1 MLTVLA
7 NPAVANVVQI
17 FLAVVT
23 VGGLWVALLN
33 GKKDRATAMSLAAA
47 DRRAAD
53 ERAESDRREAN
64 AAVEDERIFLR
75 EQAQLQMQLDHA
87 LKIVQT
93 AENYPRGDFNT
104 IKHWGL
110 SIRASVIVLGKDLV
124 PQAWSVFID
133 RENRWED
140 MQDEVLQEVNDLA
153 IQTARTLNC
162 PSCYHV
168 HRNTLGGRRT
178 G

>member
-1 MLTVLA
+1 MAKKTGQPQCRWQQLTA
-7 NPAVANVVQI
+7 
-17 FLAVVT
+17 
-23 VGGLWVALLN
+23 ALLMSVR
-33 GKKDRATAMSLAAA
+33 KVTAVKPMLPSRMSGYFFVSRL
-47 DRRAAD
+47 
-53 ERAESDRREAN
+53 SY
-64 AAVEDERIFLR
+64 
-75 EQAQLQMQLDHA
+75 MQLDHA

-168 HRNTLGGRRT
+168 HRNT
-178 G
+178 

>member
-1 MLTVLA
+1 M
-7 NPAVANVVQI
+7 VQM
-17 FLAVVT
+17 FLAIVT

-33 GKKDRATAMSLAAA
+33 GQKDRATAMSLAAA

-64 AAVEDERIFLR
+64 VASEDERIFLR

-93 AENYPRGDFNT
+93 AENYPRGDFNSV
-104 IKHWGL
+104 KHWGL

-124 PQAWSVFID
+124 PQSRSIFID

-140 MQDEVLQEVNDLA
+140 MQDGVLQEVNDLA
-153 IQTARTLNC
+153 IRTARTLSC

-168 HRNTLGGRRT
+168 HRSQ
-178 G
+178 

>member
-1 MLTVLA
+1 
-7 NPAVANVVQI
+7 
-17 FLAVVT
+17 
-23 VGGLWVALLN
+23 
-33 GKKDRATAMSLAAA
+33 MSLAAA

-53 ERAESDRREAN
+53 ERAESDRREAKV
-64 AAVEDERIFLR
+64 AIEDERIVLR

-93 AENYPRGDFNT
+93 AENYPRGDLNA
-104 IKHWGL
+104 IRHWGL

-140 MQDEVLQEVNDLA
+140 MQDDVLQEVNDLA
-153 IQTARTLNC
+153 IRTARTLSC
-162 PSCYHV
+162 PSCSHV
-168 HRNTLGGRRT
+168 HRNV
-178 G
+178 

>member
-1 MLTVLA
+1 MIDALA
-7 NPAVANVVQI
+7 SPAVGNLVQI
-17 FLAVVT
+17 FLAIVT
-23 VGGLWVALLN
+23 VGGLWVALAN
-33 GKKDRATAMSLAAA
+33 GKKDRTTAMSLAVG

-53 ERAESDRREAN
+53 ERADSDRREAT
-64 AAVEDERIFLR
+64 AAIEDERAFLR

-93 AENYPRGDFNT
+93 AENFPQGDFNM

-124 PQAWSVFID
+124 PHAWSVFID
-133 RENRWED
+133 HEHRWED
-140 MQDEVLQEVNDLA
+140 IKEGVLQEINDLA
-153 IQTARTLNC
+153 IRTARTLNC

-168 HRNTLGGRRT
+168 HGTI
-178 G
+178 

>member
-1 MLTVLA
+1 MEMLTVLA
-7 NPAVANVVQI
+7 NPAVGNFVQI
-17 FLAVVT
+17 FLALVT

-33 GKKDRATAMSLAAA
+33 GRKDRAMAMSLALG

-53 ERAESDRREAN
+53 ERADSDRREA
-64 AAVEDERIFLR
+64 AAAMEDERSFLR
-75 EQAQLQMQLDHA
+75 EQARLQLQLDHA
-87 LKIVQT
+87 LTIVQT

-104 IKHWGL
+104 AKHWGL

-124 PQAWSVFID
+124 PHAWSVFVD
-133 RENRWED
+133 HELRWED
-140 MQDEVLQEVNDLA
+140 TQDKVLQEINDLA

-168 HRNTLGGRRT
+168 HRNL
-178 G
+178 

>member
-1 MLTVLA
+1 MLNALA
-7 NPAVANVVQI
+7 NPAVGNLVQI
-17 FLAVVT
+17 FLAIVT

-33 GKKDRATAMSLAAA
+33 GKKDRGMAMSLATG

-53 ERAESDRREAN
+53 ERADSDRREAT
-64 AAVEDERIFLR
+64 AAIEDERVFLR
-75 EQAQLQMQLDHA
+75 EQAKLQLQLDHA
-87 LKIVQT
+87 LNIVQT

-133 RENRWED
+133 RECQWED
-140 MQDEVLQEVNDLA
+140 TQDNVLQEINDLA
-153 IQTARTLNC
+153 IRTARTLNC

-168 HRNTLGGRRT
+168 HRNL
-178 G
+178 

>member
-1 MLTVLA
+1 
-7 NPAVANVVQI
+7 
-17 FLAVVT
+17 
-23 VGGLWVALLN
+23 
-33 GKKDRATAMSLAAA
+33 MSLAVG

-53 ERAESDRREAN
+53 DRADSDRREAT
-64 AAVEDERIFLR
+64 AAMEDERAFIR

-93 AENYPRGDFNT
+93 ADNYPRGDFNM

-133 RENRWED
+133 RESMWED
-140 MQDEVLQEVNDLA
+140 VKDDVLLEINDLA

-162 PSCYHV
+162 PSCHHV
-168 HRNTLGGRRT
+168 HRTL
-178 G
+178 